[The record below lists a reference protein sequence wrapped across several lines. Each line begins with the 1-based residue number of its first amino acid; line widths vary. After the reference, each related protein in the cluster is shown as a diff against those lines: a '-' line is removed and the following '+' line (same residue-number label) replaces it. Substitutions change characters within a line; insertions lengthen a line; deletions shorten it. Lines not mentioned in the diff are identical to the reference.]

1 MLRKKTK
8 IRVKAHRRRAPRRR
22 KKRLIGRGIF

>member
-22 KKRLIGRGIF
+22 KKLIGRGIF